1 MLVVVCFCDV
11 ILAFH
16 PGVALS
22 ISVLRSRW
30 SSVESRCPDSLSG
43 WKTVWA
49 KLEIPGMLEGPGML
63 GTSSEVVTV
72 TIEECCG
79 LPDEAVGVRLL
90 LNTAI
95 IYLKCNNK

>member
-1 MLVVVCFCDV
+1 MVLVVDSFCDA
-11 ILAFH
+11 ILAFL
-16 PGVALS
+16 PGVGLS
-22 ISVLRSRW
+22 ISVLSSR

-72 TIEECCG
+72 TIEEFCG

>member
-1 MLVVVCFCDV
+1 MVLVVDSFCDA
-11 ILAFH
+11 ILAFL
-16 PGVALS
+16 PGVGLS
-22 ISVLRSRW
+22 ISVLSSR

-49 KLEIPGMLEGPGML
+49 KLEIPGML

-72 TIEECCG
+72 TIEEFCG